1 MSFKQGLSQS
11 LRQNLGL
18 VLTPQLRQR
27 IEMLQMTKLE
37 LNDLVTQQ
45 LEENP
50 VLDELSPE
58 EISVAPSLGGTD
70 FAEDAPASALN
81 GLSDYDAGNT
91 SYQNGAAEGSE
102 FSAGDTREF
111 GSETGFDSYTG
122 ERSAAPS
129 AFRTTT
135 SASPLTT
142 RSATIRP
149 STSGTAK
156 RKRPHVVKRLR
167 PPSGPT

>member
-37 LNDLVTQQ
+37 LNDLVNQQ
-45 LEENP
+45 MQENP
-50 VLDELSPE
+50 VLEELSPE

-81 GLSDYDAGNT
+81 GLNDYGAGSETTNYVNGATDASDFAGND
-91 SYQNGAAEGSE
+91 A
-102 FSAGDTREF
+102 REF
-111 GSETGFDSYTG
+111 GSDTSFDNYAEDRPSAPTATTSTNESAEGEVG
-122 ERSAAPS
+122 ERAR
-129 AFRTTT
+129 F
-135 SASPLTT
+135 
-142 RSATIRP
+142 
-149 STSGTAK
+149 
-156 RKRPHVVKRLR
+156 V
-167 PPSGPT
+167 

>member
-45 LEENP
+45 LLENP
-50 VLDELSPE
+50 VLEELSPE

-70 FAEDAPASALN
+70 FAEDSPASALN
-81 GLSDYDAGNT
+81 GLSDYEAGST
-91 SYQNGAAEGSE
+91 SYQNGATDASE
-102 FSAGDTREF
+102 FATSEAREF
-111 GSETGFDSYTG
+111 SS
-122 ERSAAPS
+122 
-129 AFRTTT
+129 
-135 SASPLTT
+135 
-142 RSATIRP
+142 
-149 STSGTAK
+149 
-156 RKRPHVVKRLR
+156 
-167 PPSGPT
+167 